1 MTVKAKRGKKGLINL
16 VFSRI
21 FIFGMMILSQV
32 FLMAY
37 MFSNVTAYSNFI
49 NTLIRILAFLLVIS
63 IVSEQK
69 TDPTTRLLW
78 SVLILVFPLF
88 GTLMYLYVKT
98 QFGSRLIKKRI
109 ENVNE
114 ITTGYLKPDET
125 VYKKIRL
132 DNEKIYPLTNYL
144 YNYSGYIISDNND
157 VMYLENGEKKF
168 EHLMADIKSAQKFI
182 FLEYFIIESGQVW
195 DSILDELIVK
205 QKEGVEIRVMYDGM
219 CSLIQL
225 PVGYYKRL
233 SKMGIKSKPFS
244 PMRPFFSTHQNN
256 RDHRKIAVID
266 GKIAYNGG
274 INLADEYMN
283 ITKRF
288 GYWKDSAVRIE
299 GPCVK
304 NFTLMF
310 LRMWNM
316 SEETIENFNPY
327 LKVKINCLNKNE
339 NQGYVS
345 AFSDEPFDDETVA
358 EQVYLQ
364 ILNSAKKYVHIITPY
379 LVIDNI
385 MMYELKFAAK
395 RGVDVKLVL
404 PGIPDKKYAYCVART
419 YYEELLEAG
428 VKIYEFT
435 PGFTHAKMMISDDD
449 VATVGTVNLD
459 YRSFYLHFECGTLI
473 FNNPAIKDMQTDFR
487 KVIGQSK
494 LVTMMECRNRS
505 LAYKISGKLLRLI
518 APLL

>member
-16 VFSRI
+16 VFRRI

-195 DSILDELIVK
+195 DSILDELII
-205 QKEGVEIRVMYDGM
+205 GGEIIET
-219 CSLIQL
+219 S
-225 PVGYYKRL
+225 
-233 SKMGIKSKPFS
+233 
-244 PMRPFFSTHQNN
+244 
-256 RDHRKIAVID
+256 KIAIL
-266 GKIAYNGG
+266 KKQR
-274 INLADEYMN
+274 E
-283 ITKRF
+283 
-288 GYWKDSAVRIE
+288 IE
-299 GPCVK
+299 
-304 NFTLMF
+304 F
-310 LRMWNM
+310 
-316 SEETIENFNPY
+316 
-327 LKVKINCLNKNE
+327 
-339 NQGYVS
+339 
-345 AFSDEPFDDETVA
+345 
-358 EQVYLQ
+358 
-364 ILNSAKKYVHIITPY
+364 
-379 LVIDNI
+379 
-385 MMYELKFAAK
+385 YE
-395 RGVDVKLVL
+395 
-404 PGIPDKKYAYCVART
+404 
-419 YYEELLEAG
+419 
-428 VKIYEFT
+428 
-435 PGFTHAKMMISDDD
+435 
-449 VATVGTVNLD
+449 
-459 YRSFYLHFECGTLI
+459 
-473 FNNPAIKDMQTDFR
+473 
-487 KVIGQSK
+487 
-494 LVTMMECRNRS
+494 
-505 LAYKISGKLLRLI
+505 
-518 APLL
+518 